1 MNAGMHQHTNMVFP
15 WEDQKTLRLPACPA
29 CQRVTQDQW
38 RKGNTYQIQRII
50 YRLKLYLK

>member
-15 WEDQKTLRLPACPA
+15 WEDSALAQLA
-29 CQRVTQDQW
+29 RVTQDQW